1 MNLRDVCGELSIS
14 YATGKNWVKLGKLI
28 PEKTEKGVPYFS
40 ANYIEKLKGEI
51 ASGKNKALKSRRNK
65 RFISGNGMYNSYVSD
80 SCAGK
85 RAVDSLLALIEG
97 KELSLTPEIV
107 GWILGACAVKFFA
120 GEAGASFEAYL
131 KGELRFS
138 AYDTLIDELVFA
150 PTFTSDGNQ
159 KHQSEMRLTSVDRAR
174 ALSFVSEN
182 PDLFDIDF
190 EYEESEDVLGLL
202 YISCKNLGNRKA
214 KGSYYTPSAIV
225 KKMTTSEFLQLK
237 KDSVILDPCC
247 GTGNFLLQLPDTVGI
262 ENIYGC
268 DIDPI
273 SVAITR
279 INMALKFPT
288 ASVEQISSHI
298 IEADYLIWQEQTIC
312 REIDNCEEE
321 NNYSNHYSNLEEK
334 TGRFPTIRPTHIIG
348 NPPWGYEFSAL
359 ERSELKRR
367 YRTASKKSFDSFD
380 VFTEKALM
388 DLEKGGVLAFVLPK
402 AILNV
407 KSHETI
413 RKIILERTSIESIEY
428 LGDAFHKVNCPSVI
442 MKIRNAGKELTTKGL
457 TINDG
462 ERQFTINTKRPIT
475 AGTFSF
481 LTTDEEYRIIE
492 KIKNVRDARF
502 LLDNADFAL
511 GIVTGNNAEYISGEK
526 NSDNE
531 MVLRG
536 SDIFKYSYRN
546 SDSFIIFKP
555 DSFQQV
561 APTALYRAKEKL
573 LYRFISSQ
581 LVFAYDDRQTLSL
594 NSCNVLIPRI
604 PGLEVKYILAILN
617 SRVSQFFYQKQFD
630 SVKILRAHIESIP
643 IPYVDSVVQK
653 KIIDYVDRLIAACG
667 SKSQADAGA
676 HGTADALY
684 NRLDELIFDIYALDE
699 KERILIRTTVDKSN
713 RFLHP

>member
-14 YATGKNWVKLGKLI
+14 YATGKNWVKLGKLV

-40 ANYIEKLKGEI
+40 ANYIARLKSEI

-80 SCAGK
+80 SCSGK

-97 KELSLTPEIV
+97 KELSLTPEII

-120 GEAGASFEAYL
+120 GEAGASFEDYL
-131 KGELRFS
+131 EGNRSFG
-138 AYDTLIDELVFA
+138 AYDRLIDALVSCTATPLVGGRNF
-150 PTFTSDGNQ
+150 PIEEG
-159 KHQSEMRLTSVDRAR
+159 RAR
-174 ALSFVSEN
+174 ALSFISQN

-190 EYEESEDVLGLL
+190 KYEEREDVLGLL

-225 KKMTTSEFLQLK
+225 KKMTTAEFLQLK
-237 KDSVILDPCC
+237 ADSVILDPCC
-247 GTGNFLLQLPDTVGI
+247 GTGNFLLQLPDTVGL

-268 DIDPI
+268 DIDPV

-279 INMALKFPT
+279 INMALKFQT
-288 ASVEQISSHI
+288 ASVEQICNHI
-298 IEADYLIWQEQTIC
+298 VEADYLK
-312 REIDNCEEE
+312 
-321 NNYSNHYSNLEEK
+321 YSAIH
-334 TGRFPTIRPTHIIG
+334 PAHIIG
-348 NPPWGYEFSAL
+348 NPPGGYEFSAQ
-359 ERSELKRR
+359 ERDELKLR
-367 YRTASKKSFDSFD
+367 YRTASRKSFDSFD

-388 DLEKGGVLAFVLPK
+388 DLEKGGMLAFVLPK

-413 RKIILERTSIESIEY
+413 RKIILERTSIDVVEY
-428 LGDAFHKVNCPSVI
+428 LGDAFHKVNCPSII
-442 MKIRNAGKELTTKGL
+442 MKIRNTGKELSTKGL
-457 TINDG
+457 VINDG
-462 ERQFTINTKRPIT
+462 ERKFTIDTNRPVT
-475 AGTFSF
+475 AETFSF

-561 APTALYRAKEKL
+561 APSALYRAKEKL

-581 LVFAYDDRQTLSL
+581 LVFAYDDKQTLSL

-617 SRVSQFFYQKQFD
+617 SGVSQFFYQKQFD

-643 IPYVDSVVQK
+643 IPYVDSAGQK
-653 KIIDYVDRLIAACG
+653 KIISYVDRII
-667 SKSQADAGA
+667 AGA
-676 HGTADALY
+676 DLDALY
-684 NRLDELIFDIYALDE
+684 NTLDELISDIYGLNDAERALI
-699 KERILIRTTVDKSN
+699 KSVVDKGN
-713 RFLHP
+713 RFLH